1 MQITQK
7 DINKKP
13 FVPYALDRGA
23 PKFEIIDV
31 KSKKDQHY
39 NLAIQQAQ
47 REFDNLKQI
56 ADVINRQAL
65 DIKDQLALTNLVYKA
80 EYQFL
85 PVAGNNYWLVRET
98 KTDTLLLCVL
108 GPEDWSA
115 GPPKNYQYI
124 EHITYLPNGLWKKVL
139 PSSQ

>member
-1 MQITQK
+1 MQLTEQ
-7 DINKKP
+7 DTFKKSSA
-13 FVPYALDRGA
+13 PYALDRGA
-23 PKFEIIDV
+23 PKFDLVEV

-56 ADVINRQAL
+56 AEVINKQAL

-80 EYQFL
+80 EYQFQ

-98 KTDTLLLCVL
+98 KSDALILCIL
-108 GPEDWSA
+108 GPKDWSA
-115 GPPKNYQYI
+115 GAPKNYQYL
-124 EHITYLPNGLWKKVL
+124 EHITFLPNGLWKKVL
-139 PSSQ
+139 PSSE